1 MRRDGKKNI
10 FRCCPLINAV
20 RFSASFAL
28 DSVEFV
34 QCFSLNFA
42 ISDTIIRIYIYAVLL
57 HYTGKFKKL
66 MQTLIEH
73 SF

>member
-10 FRCCPLINAV
+10 FRCSPLINAV

-34 QCFSLNFA
+34 QCFSLKLNFA
-42 ISDTIIRIYIYAVLL
+42 ISDIFIHIHVVYII
-57 HYTGKFKKL
+57 
-66 MQTLIEH
+66 LINLKN
-73 SF
+73 